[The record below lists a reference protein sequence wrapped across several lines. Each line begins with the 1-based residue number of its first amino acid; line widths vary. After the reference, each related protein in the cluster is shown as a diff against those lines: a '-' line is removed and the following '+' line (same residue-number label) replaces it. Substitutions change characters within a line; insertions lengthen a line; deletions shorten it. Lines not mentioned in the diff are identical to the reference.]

1 MGFGITELIIILAI
15 ALLFFGGKRLRNLGG
30 DLGDAIK
37 GFKKSMK
44 DESAEEKSRKT
55 EDIIEVKSEKEED
68 TSK

>member
-44 DESAEEKSRKT
+44 DESAEEKNRKT
-55 EDIIEVKSEKEED
+55 EDIIEVKSEKEE

>member
-15 ALLFFGGKRLRNLGG
+15 SLLFFGGKRLRNLGG

-44 DESAEEKSRKT
+44 DESAEEKNRKT
-55 EDIIEVKSEKEED
+55 EDIIEVKSEKEEE